1 MDYFLYFGIMNIKKN
16 QNEKKRKYYIE
27 INISLAK

>member
-16 QNEKKRKYYIE
+16 QNEQKRKYYIE
-27 INISLAK
+27 INVI